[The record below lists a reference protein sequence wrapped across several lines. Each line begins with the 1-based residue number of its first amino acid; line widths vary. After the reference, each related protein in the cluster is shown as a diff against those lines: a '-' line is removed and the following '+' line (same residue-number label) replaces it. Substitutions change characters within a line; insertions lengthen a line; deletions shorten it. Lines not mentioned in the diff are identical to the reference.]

1 MQNEE
6 FYFLGNEK
14 SLIDQEPSGK
24 NRNHCLG
31 RVTESEEQQE

>member
-14 SLIDQEPSGK
+14 SLITLVMDICSSKIFPTS
-24 NRNHCLG
+24 R
-31 RVTESEEQQE
+31 